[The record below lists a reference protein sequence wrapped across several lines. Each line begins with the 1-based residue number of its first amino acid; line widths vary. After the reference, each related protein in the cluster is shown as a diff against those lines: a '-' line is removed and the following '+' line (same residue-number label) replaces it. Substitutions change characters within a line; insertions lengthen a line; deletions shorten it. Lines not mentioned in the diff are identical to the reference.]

1 MPDRRF
7 FLSGALALAAG
18 PAIAQSQ
25 PQAQSAPLALVR
37 RFYAPGFDEVSMPM
51 SKALRKLFLAAKARS
66 DRDEEPVA
74 GLDFAWTLGAQ
85 DAEDGWQKTLAFR
98 TIVQTLGN
106 AIVEVRFRNGSPQ
119 VLQYRVVKEDGRW
132 VIDEIE
138 YLTAREKL
146 SKLFEKGARG
156 ES

>member
-7 FLSGALALAAG
+7 FLLGVLALAAG

-25 PQAQSAPLALVR
+25 LQAQQAPLALVR
-37 RFYAPGFDEVSMPM
+37 RFYAPGFDERSLPM

-85 DAEDGWQKTLAFR
+85 DAEDGWEKTLVFKA
-98 TIVQTLGN
+98 VAQTLGN
-106 AIVEVRFRNGSPQ
+106 AIVEVRFRNGAPQ
-119 VLQYRVVKEDGRW
+119 VLQYRVVKEEGRW
-132 VIDEIE
+132 VIDEID
-138 YLTAREKL
+138 YLTAKEKL